1 MHSAGM
7 VERVRQ
13 EVTIHSRLKH
23 PSVLELYTFFEDANF
38 VYLILEFA
46 ENGELRKY
54 LKENRIVSLYVN
66 AYKYTFDRKRCF
78 QILSEHEAALIL
90 KQVVDGLVYL
100 HSHNILHRDLSL
112 SNLLLSKDLQIKIA
126 DFGLATQL
134 SRPDEKHMT
143 LCGTPNY
150 ISPEVAS
157 RASHGLPADVW
168 GLGCMLYTFLVG
180 RPPFDTDGVK
190 STLTRVCLAD
200 FELPS
205 QLSAEARD
213 LIGRLLR
220 KNPAE
225 RMKLN
230 DVLRHPFMAKV
241 AMVSSN
247 SSTNFHSGS
256 THSDSGMLTMSSAGY
271 LSRSRPDDF
280 RQDILAAR
288 PLERIQSYQEQPI
301 VHQPAMGGVLQRFNS
316 LDLDRKY
323 GPPAPQFAQER
334 EKSISL
340 ASLHQPQRFFGQNHT
355 STLSENESPLGF
367 CPYNPKFTSTPDT
380 YDTQVPEITLNYQK
394 YGTGGVKFQALPPR
408 RPVVVEEPKP
418 ERIGVPPFD
427 TKRLLPTRHKA
438 KSVILWITEGGE
450 VVLEFFKYKAKTGE
464 DRVMEVCRIS
474 SDGLRVVLYQPDR
487 GR

>member
-1 MHSAGM
+1 V
-7 VERVRQ
+7 VE
-13 EVTIHSRLKH
+13 
-23 PSVLELYTFFEDANF
+23 
-38 VYLILEFA
+38 
-46 ENGELRKY
+46 
-54 LKENRIVSLYVN
+54 
-66 AYKYTFDRKRCF
+66 
-78 QILSEHEAALIL
+78 
-90 KQVVDGLVYL
+90 GLVYL

-134 SRPDEKHMT
+134 TRPDEKHMT

-200 FELPS
+200 FELPG

-225 RMKLN
+225 RMKLSE
-230 DVLRHPFMAKV
+230 VLRHPFMAKV
-241 AMVSSN
+241 AALTAGN
-247 SSTNFHSGS
+247 SSTNFHSAS

-271 LSRSRPDDF
+271 LSRSRPEDF
-280 RQDILAAR
+280 RPELSAAR
-288 PLERIQSYQEQPI
+288 PLERIQSYQEQPMAY
-301 VHQPAMGGVLQRFNS
+301 QPAMTGVLQRFNS

-323 GPPAPQFAQER
+323 GGAVPQFGQER
-334 EKSISL
+334 EKSVSL
-340 ASLHQPQRFFGQNHT
+340 ASLHQPHQFFGHQQPQPHF
-355 STLSENESPLGF
+355 STMSENDSPLGF
-367 CPYNPKFTSTPDT
+367 CPYNPKFTSTPEAHNT
-380 YDTQVPEITLNYQK
+380 KVPEITLNYQK
-394 YGTGGVKFQALPPR
+394 YGSGGVQFQALPPR
-408 RPVVVEEPKP
+408 RPVSVEEPKP
-418 ERIGVPPFD
+418 EQIGVPPFD

-450 VVLEFFKYKAKTGE
+450 VVLEFFKYKAKTNE
-464 DRVMEVCRIS
+464 DRVTEVCRIS